1 MSVPDYA
8 RGKSMLGARQQAHR
22 VKILEYLRG
31 KKREPHE
38 SISEAVNMCEF
49 AIVEMWG
56 DASNENLRE
65 MCNKCSNLLQAM
77 PLPTAPHEKMKH
89 VLKLFAY
96 SYLGEKWEDMRR
108 LLTENGDVWRMPD
121 ADRWDKQVIY
131 GIYVAILYLIRK
143 KEWSDLDKATK
154 RIDALRADQAKHE
167 AGFLL
172 SVPSDD
178 RGMAAR
184 DLAAYYHLAG
194 TVDVLVRFMMDGG
207 EPSCTRAKINHHF
220 DAALRL
226 VAGAWELEV
235 LLILLK
241 AAFEKMVDN
250 SIWNVAGTINS
261 RTTKFIRNLT
271 GQKSKSPVYELL
283 YPQLTAIRQNL
294 LDPAIRAT
302 VITFPTSSGKTL
314 LAELRILQ
322 AINQFPDNGKIV
334 YVAPTRALV
343 NQITS
348 RLRQDLEPV
357 RVRVEKMSGAID
369 VNFFEN
375 NVLDGGE
382 FDVLV
387 TTPEK
392 LNLLIRDPH
401 GNLAKNVVLTI
412 IDEAHNMSS
421 KTRGLNLEMLISNL
435 RSDCPRSALLLM
447 TPFIPNHQDVAAWL
461 DPSNPHSISVQ
472 IDWWRPNDR
481 AVGICYAKGK
491 GRDITVHFKPL
502 VTHNPDMSDIGEMV
516 LGKASG
522 GTFRMSGMRTK
533 TNLAAL
539 AASVMPNHVIL
550 VVAQTIHLAW
560 DVAEMLWG
568 IVPDEGVDYKR
579 DLVSRYVESELGKGF
594 ELAKY
599 VRRGIGVHHAGLPDD
614 IRELMEWLMESVSL
628 RVMVATTTLAQGMN
642 FPVDAILFSTYSYR
656 GQGEMP
662 PMDFWNIAGRAG
674 RMDQRSMGL
683 VGIVAQTDE
692 EKVKSAKYVL
702 RQTENLASRLKAL
715 VEEATKGG
723 STLSLSA
730 RAEDPD
736 WSSFLQYVSHLY
748 IQASALEEF
757 IADAQTSLERTYG
770 FGQLTEDKKR
780 ALLDAVKEY
789 AMDLDRRGRGL
800 ARLSD
805 MTGFSVQSVQK
816 AIDRMQA
823 LGGVGGQWEKSVLP
837 GESDA
842 LAGLMDMV
850 FGEIPET
857 KQDIQDI
864 KSGDA
869 ITGEKLGTLLI
880 EWVKGISIYEITES
894 IFGAHD
900 ANSVSSCVK
909 ILHSKVANSASW
921 AFSALQKIPAD
932 GPGAGEQPAP
942 SNLPAKIYYGVDTD
956 AAVLMRLNGVPRAVA
971 KGLGSMYEREHPVRQ
986 ATPSG
991 AREWITK
998 LPVSR
1003 WDSIAERGRYLS
1015 GAEYRRVWRR
1025 LAGIDT

>member
-8 RGKSMLGARQQAHR
+8 RGESMLGARRQAHR

-31 KKREPHE
+31 KEREPHE

-56 DASNENLRE
+56 DASDEKLRE
-65 MCNKCSNLLQAM
+65 MCNKCSDLLQAM
-77 PLPTAPHEKMKH
+77 PLPKAPHEKMKH

-108 LLTENGDVWRMPD
+108 LLTENGDIWRVPD
-121 ADRWDKQVIY
+121 ADRWDKRMIY

-143 KEWSDLDKATK
+143 KEWSDLDEATK
-154 RIDALRADQAKHE
+154 RIDALRADQTKHE
-167 AGFLL
+167 AGFLSSL
-172 SVPSDD
+172 QSDD
-178 RGMAAR
+178 RGLAAR

-194 TVDVLVRFMMDGG
+194 TVDILARFMMDGG
-207 EPSCTRAKINHHF
+207 EPSDTRARINHHL

-226 VAGAWELEV
+226 AAGAWELEV

-241 AAFEKMVDN
+241 AAFGKMVDN
-250 SIWNVAGTINS
+250 SIWNVAGAINS
-261 RTTKFIRNLT
+261 RAAEFIRNLT
-271 GQKSKSPVYELL
+271 GRESKSPVYELL

-322 AINQFPDNGKIV
+322 AINQFPGDGKIV

-348 RLRQDLEPV
+348 RLRRDLEPV

-369 VNFFEN
+369 VNSFEN

-392 LNLLIRDPH
+392 LNLLIRDPR
-401 GNLAKNVVLTI
+401 GSLAGSVVLAI

-481 AVGICYAKGK
+481 AVGICYAKGTR
-491 GRDITVHFKPL
+491 RDITVHFKPL
-502 VTHNPDMSDIGEMV
+502 VTHGPDMSDIGETV
-516 LGKASG
+516 LGGTSG
-522 GTFRMSGMRTK
+522 GTFRMSDMKAKTK
-533 TNLAAL
+533 LASL

-550 VVAQTIHLAW
+550 VVAQTIPLAW
-560 DVAEMLWG
+560 DMAEMIWG
-568 IVPDEGVDYKR
+568 MVPDEGVDDKR
-579 DLVSRYVESELGKGF
+579 DLVSRYVESELGDGF
-594 ELAKY
+594 ELARY

-614 IRELMEWLMESVSL
+614 IRELMEWLMESGSL

-662 PMDFWNIAGRAG
+662 PADFWNIAGRAG

-683 VGIVAQTDE
+683 VGIVAQTE
-692 EKVKSAKYVL
+692 GEKAKAAGYV
-702 RQTENLASRLKAL
+702 RMQTGELASRLKAL
-715 VEEATKGG
+715 VEEATRGG
-723 STLSLSA
+723 AALSLAA

-748 IQASALEEF
+748 MQAGALGEF
-757 IADAQTSLERTYG
+757 IDGAQTSLERTYG
-770 FGQLTEDKKR
+770 FGQLAEGKKR

-789 AMDLDRRGRGL
+789 ATELDRKGRDL
-800 ARLSD
+800 ALLSD

-816 AIDRMQA
+816 AIDGMQA
-823 LGGVGGQWEKSVLP
+823 LGVAGWGKSVLP
-837 GESDA
+837 GESDT

-857 KQDIQDI
+857 REDIRDI
-864 KSGDA
+864 RSGDA
-869 ITGEKLGTLLI
+869 ITGEKLGTLLKAWM
-880 EWVKGISIYEITES
+880 EGTSIYEITES
-894 IFGAHD
+894 MFGARD

-909 ILHSKVANSASW
+909 ILHSRVANSASW
-921 AFSALQKIPAD
+921 AFAALQKIPA
-932 GPGAGEQPAP
+932 GGSGAGGQPVS

-971 KGLGSMYEREHPVRQ
+971 KGLGSMYEREHPVRR
-986 ATPSG
+986 ATPGG

-998 LPVSR
+998 LPESG
-1003 WDSIAERGRYLS
+1003 WDGIAGRGGYLS
-1015 GAEYRRVWRR
+1015 GAEYRSVWRR
-1025 LAGIDT
+1025 LAGIDA